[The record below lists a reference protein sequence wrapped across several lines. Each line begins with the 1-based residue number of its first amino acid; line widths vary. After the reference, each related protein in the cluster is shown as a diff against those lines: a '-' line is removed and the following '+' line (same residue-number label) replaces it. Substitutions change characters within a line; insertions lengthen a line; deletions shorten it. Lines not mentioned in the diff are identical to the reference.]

1 MTTFFTQKNSKDFV
15 CEICDFI
22 CYNKNDYNRHI
33 LTRKHKILSNT
44 TANTQKNSE
53 YICDDCGKKYKHH
66 SSLWNH
72 KKKCFQKEKQEIIEN
87 DNNKE
92 LIMLLIKEN
101 SELKNMLLKK
111 LIK

>member
-15 CEICDFI
+15 CDFCAFI
-22 CYNKNDYNRHI
+22 CCNKNDYNRHI

-44 TANTQKNSE
+44 TEITQKNSE

-72 KKKCFQKEKQEIIEN
+72 KKKCLQKEEILEN
-87 DNNKE
+87 DNNNE
-92 LIMLLIKEN
+92 VIMLLIK
-101 SELKNMLLKK
+101 
-111 LIK
+111 